1 MKGISP
7 RVRGFTLLEIMVLL
21 LVVAVVL
28 TMAIPAYRKIR
39 EAQHASPAPL
49 PVPAKQ

>member
-1 MKGISP
+1 M
-7 RVRGFTLLEIMVLL
+7 RGFTLLEIMVLL
-21 LVVAVVL
+21 LIVAILL

-39 EAQHASPAPL
+39 AAQHAALAPL